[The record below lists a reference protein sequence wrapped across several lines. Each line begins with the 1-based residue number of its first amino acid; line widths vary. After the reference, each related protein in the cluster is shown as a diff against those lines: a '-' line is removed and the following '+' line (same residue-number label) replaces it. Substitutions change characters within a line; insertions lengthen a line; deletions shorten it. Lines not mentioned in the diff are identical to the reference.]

1 MKRITMSAISLML
14 GNLAAWAQVGAAA
27 PEATASS
34 TGAMLGW
41 SLTIIGLIVV
51 LVVIARRLSTGE
63 AWKQEVALVI
73 LGALMFNGGVW
84 LVWWQKQD
92 QLQKKILGLENRIT
106 AEERQISEFRT
117 INDGLAQKDA
127 IWRMRDREWQLRV
140 EEWQKYS
147 ADLKRRFEELTK
159 PKTAPKPAPVPAPK
173 KGPGPQPA
181 PKKAT

>member
-14 GNLAAWAQVGAAA
+14 GSVAAWAQAGVAA
-27 PEATASS
+27 PEAGASS

-92 QLQKKILGLENRIT
+92 QLQKKMQALENRIT
-106 AEERQISEFRT
+106 AEQRQVSELRA

-127 IWRMRDREWQLRV
+127 MWRMRDQEWQRTV
-140 EEWQKYS
+140 ENWQKYS
-147 ADLKRRFEELTK
+147 ADLKRRFEDLTK
-159 PKTAPKPAPVPAPK
+159 PKVTPKASPVPAPK
-173 KGPGPQPA
+173 KGAGPKPA